1 MTLDG
6 GLGSGVVLLPLP
18 VAVVLTVVPLV
29 ISVVGGCLTAARGRG
44 GNGIGKWFSRVRCGR
59 LGMYGRSCS
68 EEAPADRLNELYSSS
83 SVVDCEKKNIRK
95 TSNVCVM

>member
-18 VAVVLTVVPLV
+18 VAVVLAVVPLV
-29 ISVVGGCLTAARGRG
+29 MSAVAGGCLTAARGRG
-44 GNGIGKWFSRVRCGR
+44 GSGIGKWVSRLRCGR

-68 EEAPADRLNELYSSS
+68 EEAPADRLTKLYSSS
-83 SVVDCEKKNIRK
+83 SVVDCGK
-95 TSNVCVM
+95 TIEIKL